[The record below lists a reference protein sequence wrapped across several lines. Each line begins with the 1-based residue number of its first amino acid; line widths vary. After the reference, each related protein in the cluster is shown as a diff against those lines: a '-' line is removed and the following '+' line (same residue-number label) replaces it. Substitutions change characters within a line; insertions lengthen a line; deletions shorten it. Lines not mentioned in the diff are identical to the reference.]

1 MLEAII
7 CTFLFFPPSSSVNS
21 VHKSSKM
28 YRHSFLPFPDSTLLL
43 DSHPLRRRPFSSE
56 VDSSYFLFNLQ
67 FQPHPYRIFILHWSF
82 AIFNPPLR
90 TGSYLSVFSSDLFFQ
105 LENELLNF
113 ATIYS
118 CVYFRPLLFTPS
130 SA

>member
-1 MLEAII
+1 MFEAII
-7 CTFLFFPPSSSVNS
+7 CTVFFFPPSSSVNS
-21 VHKSSKM
+21 IHKSSKM
-28 YRHSFLPFPDSTLLL
+28 YHHSFLQFHDSTLLL

-67 FQPHPYRIFILHWSF
+67 FQSHSYRIFILHWSF

-90 TGSYLSVFSSDLFFQ
+90 IGSYLSIFSSYLVFQ

-113 ATIYS
+113 ATIYI
-118 CVYFRPLLFTPS
+118 CVYFRPLFFIL
-130 SA
+130 